1 MTAALRELERVEQ
14 RVLGAL
20 EFVDATTGA
29 RIRRAL
35 RLSGPAT
42 GEVARFVRN
51 PSDLYVLRDWPPL
64 DAHAAAFLQ
73 PPAAPPLGALALVL
87 TVADPAGEFLPRSL
101 TMRLPRNPDPAGR
114 ADPAS
119 LFNPQRVE
127 LMRAAAAALG
137 ANWSRL
143 DVRIAAQADDA
154 ALGGALVEV
163 RDDAGRLLA
172 RGLSDWRGEALV
184 PVAGIAVT
192 TWSQDEGNPVSTET
206 AARLRVFFVPA
217 LGTVTPRADVLDGR
231 APAAPAAPDPD
242 LIATHVD
249 AVASAPL
256 DLLLAARRR
265 QPLAIALALS

>member
-1 MTAALRELERVEQ
+1 MTPAFRELERVEQ
-14 RVLGAL
+14 RSLGAL

-35 RLSGPAT
+35 RLSGAVAD
-42 GEVARFVRN
+42 EAARFVRN
-51 PSDLYVLRDWPPL
+51 PSDLYVLHEWAPL
-64 DAHAAAFLQ
+64 GAHAAAFLQ
-73 PPAAPPLGALALVL
+73 PPANPPAGSLALTL
-87 TVADPAGEFLPRSL
+87 TVIDPAGEFLPRAV
-101 TMRLPRNPDPAGR
+101 TMRLPRNPAPADQ

-127 LMRAAAAALG
+127 LMRAAAAPLG

-143 DVRIAAQADDA
+143 DVRIAALADDA

-163 RDDAGRLLA
+163 RDLADRMLA

-192 TWSQDEGNPVSTET
+192 TWSQNEGDPVSTET
-206 AARLRVFFVPA
+206 AARLRVLFVPA
-217 LGTVTPRADVLDGR
+217 LGSVTPRAAVLDGR
-231 APAAPAAPDPD
+231 APATLVSPDPD

-249 AVASAPL
+249 AVASATV

-265 QPLAIALALS
+265 QSLAITVALP